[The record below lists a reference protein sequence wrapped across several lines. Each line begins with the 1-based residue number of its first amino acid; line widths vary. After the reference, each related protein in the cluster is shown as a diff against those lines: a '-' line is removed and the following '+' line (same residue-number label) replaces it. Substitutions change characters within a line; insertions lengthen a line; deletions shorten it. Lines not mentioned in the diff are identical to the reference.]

1 MFSFRYVNYGR
12 VEDIKKLDELGVS
25 LKGRIAIS
33 RSKILPIP
41 SPPTKCLGMERFSV
55 AIAYRTVKKQAQ

>member
-1 MFSFRYVNYGR
+1 MQLKVLFSKLEVMSSFSYVNYGR

-33 RSKILPIP
+33 R
-41 SPPTKCLGMERFSV
+41 
-55 AIAYRTVKKQAQ
+55 